1 MRLRRRDRTRG
12 AADPM
17 GCRLPEWEWK
27 RGAEGETAA
36 PLALEPRRRAAT
48 CVENIPRRRFYDFQG
63 QENTQQQEERKNFLP
78 PAGGEIFSL
87 LIKQRPRYSE
97 THLSGRRR
105 TSHAAVTRGIPATH
119 QPPSLPLLERARSTA
134 EVPSSPRCTH
144 PRRGAESVI
153 SLHPCIQRKS

>member
-63 QENTQQQEERKNFLP
+63 HKKIRNSKKKERIFCPQPAARFFL
-78 PAGGEIFSL
+78 S
-87 LIKQRPRYSE
+87 
-97 THLSGRRR
+97 
-105 TSHAAVTRGIPATH
+105 
-119 QPPSLPLLERARSTA
+119 
-134 EVPSSPRCTH
+134 
-144 PRRGAESVI
+144 
-153 SLHPCIQRKS
+153 